1 VPAVEHRPSDGS
13 LPSDATPS
21 TRDQIL
27 DAAFT
32 LFADQGFERTSL
44 NDIAAEVGI
53 RRPSLLHHFASK
65 EAIYQEV
72 FQAALA
78 RWGHLVEQAVDDDQA
93 EGWTKVDH
101 ILFAAFTFFRENP
114 EFVRIVR
121 REAIQGG
128 DTLGFDLGEALRPFY
143 DQAAA
148 HFRAGIAD
156 GSYREHDP
164 EHLLLAGYG
173 ALLSYFSDAPLIA
186 GLIGRDPLAPEALDA
201 HLETVRALFRS
212 YLEPQ

>member
-1 VPAVEHRPSDGS
+1 MENRTPQGS
-13 LPSDATPS
+13 LPAVDGAPAPT

-27 DAAFT
+27 DAAFA
-32 LFADQGFERTSL
+32 LFAEQGFEGTSL
-44 NDIAAEVGI
+44 NDIAATVGI
-53 RRPSLLHHFASK
+53 RRPSLLHHFPSK

-72 FQAALA
+72 FRAALT
-78 RWGHLVEQAVDDDQA
+78 RWAQLVERAVNDDEA

-101 ILFAAFTFFRENP
+101 ILYAGFTFFRESP
-114 EFVRIVR
+114 DFVKIVR

-128 DTLGFDLGEALRPFY
+128 DTLGFDLGEELRPFY
-143 DQAAA
+143 DQAAD

-156 GSYREHDP
+156 GSYRDHDP

-201 HLETVRALFRS
+201 HFETVRALFRS
-212 YLEPQ
+212 HLQPR